1 MSRVLVLGAS
11 GMLGNSVYK
20 ELRESGLKVTGTKR
34 NPVVL
39 QDSEFI
45 EFEVT
50 QNFRYFLDENLSNYD
65 YVINCIGLI
74 PHKFS
79 SEDSQNLSSA
89 IIVNSIFP
97 NILADIAAKFD
108 CRVIQIATDC
118 VFSGLEGNYSEA
130 SHPDPKDTYGITKL
144 CGEIS
149 APNVMNIRCSIIG
162 LEEKS
167 AFSLLSWFLSRPR
180 NSQVNGYTN
189 QIWNG
194 VTSTAFAKVVKS
206 IIQKNSFASGTH
218 HLIPRDSKSKYELV
232 KLFAFYGARPDLDI
246 QKWGGAPDVNR
257 TLITIDPVVNEM
269 LWRASGYSN
278 VPLIEEMIAEL
289 FHNSKEGE
297 AK

>member
-20 ELRESGLKVTGTKR
+20 EFRESGLEVTGTKR
-34 NPVVL
+34 NPVEP
-39 QDSEFI
+39 QDSEFK
-45 EFEVT
+45 EFEVAN
-50 QNFRYFLDENLSNYD
+50 NFRNFLDENLSNYD

-79 SEDSQNLSSA
+79 SDDSQNLSSA

-97 NILADIAAKFD
+97 NVLAEIASKFD

-118 VFSGLEGNYSEA
+118 VFSGLEGNYSEE
-130 SHPDPKDTYGITKL
+130 SRPDPKDTYGVTKL

-149 APNVMNIRCSIIG
+149 APNVMNIRCSVIG
-162 LEEKS
+162 LEEES
-167 AFSLLSWFLSRPR
+167 AFSLLSWFLSRPK
-180 NSQVNGYTN
+180 NTQVNGYTN

-194 VTSTAFAKVVKS
+194 ITSLAFAKIVKS
-206 IIQKNSFASGTH
+206 IIQKNSFAAGTQ
-218 HLIPRDSKSKYELV
+218 HLIPSDSISKYELI
-232 KLFAFYGARPDLDI
+232 KLFAVYGDRSDLDI
-246 QKWGGAPDVNR
+246 QKWGGAPDVDR

-269 LWRASGYSN
+269 MWKTAGYSN